1 MQVQPL
7 TSTTQPTVR
16 HDPAPD
22 PRRRPAATLLVA
34 ALLATSGGASALA
47 QSQDVQRLQRLEQQ
61 MRDRDVENRMNA
73 RLGQKISERAIIDVG
88 VIGRAGLFVIDD
100 SFSESHTLRQYEASV
115 FLRAD
120 FDGAHRF
127 FGRLRFQYDD
137 WNSGDS
143 FDGDGDDFNDPVVDR
158 AFYEFDYRGL
168 IEAQGSS
175 SPDFNLNLRAGRQY
189 IQWNSGLTLS
199 APLDAGQLTLE
210 FGEFTFTAI
219 GGRTSTRDL
228 IDFDGSR
235 PSFDSRTAR
244 WFYGGQL
251 DWRVNANHTPFI
263 YLLAQED
270 DNDDGT
276 VDIGGFFP
284 TAFDYNSRYLGIGSK
299 GALSPS
305 WSYSVEGVYQ
315 FGDTLSNSFID
326 GGVPVQQTRDDIS
339 AFAAIAS
346 LTYLFRDDR
355 DTRLD
360 FDIIAGSGDDDR
372 LDASNTFGGNAPN
385 TKDNA
390 FNSLG
395 FVNTGL
401 ALAPTVSN
409 LLTLHAGISS
419 SLLVN
424 RTTRRGDLR
433 AGADLFIFN
442 KLDKDAPIS
451 VATDDSHYV
460 GFEVDFFVDWRIFSD
475 LFATV
480 RYGAF
485 FPGAAIPGDQDK
497 RRDFVYIG
505 VTYAF

>member
-1 MQVQPL
+1 MTPPNHHHAGTHPRAIRPIAPL
-7 TSTTQPTVR
+7 
-16 HDPAPD
+16 AL
-22 PRRRPAATLLVA
+22 ATLLV
-34 ALLATSGGASALA
+34 GASGAALA

-61 MRDRDVENRMNA
+61 MRERDVENRMRA
-73 RLGQKISERAIIDVG
+73 RLGQNISERAIIDVG

-100 SFSESHTLRQYEASV
+100 AFSESHTLRQYEASV

-168 IEAQGSS
+168 MEAQGQS
-175 SPDFNLNLRAGRQY
+175 SPDFNLNLRVGRHY
-189 IQWNSGLTLS
+189 YQWNSGLALS
-199 APLDAGQLTLE
+199 APLDAANLELE
-210 FGEFTFTAI
+210 FGDLTLTGLA
-219 GGRTSTRDL
+219 GRTSTRDV

-235 PSFDSRTAR
+235 PTFDSRVAR
-244 WFYGGQL
+244 WFFGGQL
-251 DWRVNANHTPFI
+251 DWRVNANHTPFV
-263 YLLAQED
+263 YLLVQED
-270 DNDDGT
+270 DNSNNFA
-276 VDIGGFFP
+276 DIGGFFP
-284 TAFDYNSRYLGIGSK
+284 TEFDYNSRYIGVGSR
-299 GALSPS
+299 GALGPS
-305 WSYSVEGVYQ
+305 WSYSVEGIYQ
-315 FGDTLSNSFID
+315 FGDTLSSSITPD
-326 GGVPVQQTRDDIS
+326 GASIPQTRDDIS

-360 FDIIAGSGDDDR
+360 FDLIAGTGDDDR
-372 LDASNTFGGNAPN
+372 LDASSTFGGNAPN

-401 ALAPTVSN
+401 ALAPTVTN
-409 LLTLHAGISS
+409 LATLRAGAST

-433 AGADLFIFN
+433 AGVDLFVFN
-442 KLDKDAPIS
+442 KIDEDAPIS
-451 VATDDSHYV
+451 VATTDSHYV
-460 GFEVDFFVDWRIFSD
+460 GFELDFFVDWRIFSD

-485 FPGAAIPGDQDK
+485 FPGSAIPSDQDQ